1 MNEERATPRAR
12 HLARVTERNGTN
24 VTFRRA
30 PAVTWPAPARVVLR
44 ARRSAVARVSAFPGV
59 RLAFLVFACISVG
72 RGHTSRNGMFG
83 ELCGMRRGRW
93 KAHDG
98 RTRARGLGRDDDER
112 QTVAM
117 PAVVM
122 ATTASSSCF
131 ASSASKSA
139 STSRRGMVVPRRIGR
154 GRSAARPRPRASTE
168 SEGEAEDDETA
179 KRVDA
184 ASAVLDA
191 IIRETVQGIFVEE
204 AATEVLNE
212 ASEAEHRE
220 TPAET
225 VDKRAVLRSV
235 VQSHFEELDGSFL
248 AALGAYVRA
257 SEASGDLQLVSLL
270 NAIKEETL
278 ATVTDSFTD
287 EIKVVQLVARLKSNE
302 ERFEVIRTAHGEGGR
317 VLGDVE
323 VPAVSVEKIERAAA
337 QLVDELEL
345 QEQIPNWD
353 LLYQVIVVRE
363 TARQLSKHVDETG
376 VYSETVLSGSFA
388 PSELPKAE
396 STLIKELVTVNTV
409 AQRRALLAKILD
421 ETKEK
426 LDQEAEDAR
435 GSDGKI
441 KLKATTRG
449 FQPRIERASNVT
461 GLDTRDLR
469 PGRFIDSVINLRAS
483 LIRES
488 SDSKPVIAR
497 LGEIYYEACDVV
509 MENANVG

>member
-1 MNEERATPRAR
+1 MVCEEDGG
-12 HLARVTERNGTN
+12 N
-24 VTFRRA
+24 A
-30 PAVTWPAPARVVLR
+30 P
-44 ARRSAVARVSAFPGV
+44 
-59 RLAFLVFACISVG
+59 
-72 RGHTSRNGMFG
+72 
-83 ELCGMRRGRW
+83 
-93 KAHDG
+93 DG
-98 RTRARGLGRDDDER
+98 RTRARGLGRGDDER

-122 ATTASSSCF
+122 ATTTVSSCF

-154 GRSAARPRPRASTE
+154 GRSAARPPPRASTE

-302 ERFEVIRTAHGEGGR
+302 ERFEVIRTAHRGGGR

-426 LDQEAEDAR
+426 LDQEAQDAH